1 MRVVKGSTKER
12 RGSSQSLLFFLKW
25 AIKPI
30 SKEGGPSI
38 SNLEIRHS
46 NSKNGSDMSIFK
58 AVTIC
63 VYVFLFF
70 YPT

>member
-1 MRVVKGSTKER
+1 VVKGSTKER

-30 SKEGGPSI
+30 SKEGGLSI